1 VPARRREVALLVA
14 LAAALCVLALVPGLS
29 TPVSRLAAYDGD
41 GPEPLYDARVD
52 ASALRRAG
60 DILPDRT
67 RYYLHTPGASP
78 LLAGNVKA
86 GAQLFLAPALP
97 VRDPREARWVV
108 RYGGSGLPAGVTAE
122 MRVRIAPDVEVVR
135 VHAS

>member
-1 VPARRREVALLVA
+1 VAVGRREVALLVA
-14 LAAALCVLALVPGLS
+14 LAAALCLLALVPGLR

-41 GPEPLYDARVD
+41 GPEPQYDAQVD
-52 ASALRRAG
+52 AAALRRAG
-60 DILPDRT
+60 RVLPDRT
-67 RYYLHTPGASP
+67 RYFLHMPGASP

-97 VRDPREARWVV
+97 VRDPRAARWIV
-108 RYGGSGLPAGVTAE
+108 RYGGSGLPDGVTAE
-122 MRVRIAPDVEVVR
+122 TRVRVAPHVEVVR